1 MRALLLSPHH
11 DDETL
16 FASFLCI
23 RYKPMVIVC
32 FGRSEANGVETSVR
46 TAETHA
52 ALGHL
57 IGPSSWRE
65 WPLSDVS
72 TTAEELEA
80 WMIGLRDPAGA
91 DDWDIVFAPAVEP
104 RRRPK
109 GHGHPQHDLV
119 GRLAKSVFEDVEL
132 RHYLTYTTPPLYR
145 SRWGEEIEY
154 EPEWLFRKH
163 AALACYRSQAA
174 TLSYRHFAEDMK
186 EYLA

>member
-23 RYKPMVIVC
+23 RYRPTVVIC
-32 FGRSEANGVETSVR
+32 FGRSEANGV
-46 TAETHA
+46 
-52 ALGHL
+52 
-57 IGPSSWRE
+57 PSSTRSSEFVQAMGLLDVPQVRE

-80 WMIGLRDPAGA
+80 WMIGLRDPAGGE
-91 DDWDIVFAPAVEP
+91 DWDIVFAPAVEP

-119 GRLAKSVFEDVEL
+119 GRLTDNVFGDLQIE
-132 RHYLTYTTPPLYR
+132 HYLTYTTPPLYR